1 MRLLY
6 LSPNSRTSYAKNGA
20 VNDAGIDT
28 HLLCS
33 RLVRFGQVL
42 SCFTRREYV
51 AQIVLHIGVI
61 VKEDSEPHQDAPRLK
76 AFINGCSFFGL
87 HRQKGTRAVSVSQSL
102 NFPLSYALFSAKPP
116 TKNNAQ

>member
-1 MRLLY
+1 MRVSF
-6 LSPNSRTSYAKNGA
+6 LSPNLLTSYAKNCT

-51 AQIVLHIGVI
+51 AQIVLHIRVI
-61 VKEDSEPHQDAPRLK
+61 VKEDSEPHQDAPRPK

-87 HRQKGTRAVSVSQSL
+87 HRQQGTRAVSISQSL
-102 NFPLSYALFSAKPP
+102 NFPLSHALFSAKSP